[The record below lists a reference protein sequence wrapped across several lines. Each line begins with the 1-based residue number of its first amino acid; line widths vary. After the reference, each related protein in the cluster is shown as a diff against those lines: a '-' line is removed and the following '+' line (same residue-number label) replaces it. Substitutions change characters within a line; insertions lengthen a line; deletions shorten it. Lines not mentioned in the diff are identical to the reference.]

1 MTEGRDEARKARDEA
16 LGKLAAALD
25 SGTEVSAVAQRARG
39 WRERNHFADLLI
51 AAMEAKR

>member
-1 MTEGRDEARKARDEA
+1 MTDSRDEARRARDEA

-25 SGTEVSAVAQRARG
+25 RGPEVSAVAEQARG

-51 AAMEAKR
+51 AAMEARR